1 MGKKKIDNLKFILDR
16 NLRNITYHKRK
27 RGLIKKVIEICS
39 LCDLDVYMFMYDKDK
54 KKIIE
59 FMSDLNFNNNRV
71 KDIKDNIRKP
81 ENKNKYQVTK
91 ITNKDYYEYILPSDK
106 SDIMTGTI

>member
-1 MGKKKIDNLKFILDR
+1 
-16 NLRNITYHKRK
+16 
-27 RGLIKKVIEICS
+27 
-39 LCDLDVYMFMYDKDK
+39 MYDKDK

-91 ITNKDYYEYILPSDK
+91 ITNKDYHSYILPTDK
-106 SDIMTGTI
+106 SDMMTGTV